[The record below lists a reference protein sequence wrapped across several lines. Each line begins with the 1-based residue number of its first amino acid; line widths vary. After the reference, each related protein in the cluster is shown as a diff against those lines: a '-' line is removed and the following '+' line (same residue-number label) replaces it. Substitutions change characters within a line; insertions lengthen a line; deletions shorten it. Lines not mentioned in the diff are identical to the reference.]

1 MNDIDQVIIVGA
13 GLAGLCCARKLH
25 DHGIPF
31 SIYEASDSAG
41 GRVRTDLHDGF
52 LLDRGFQIFLTAYP
66 EARKFLRYDQLDF
79 KPFSPGAMVRA
90 NGKFH
95 ELSDPFR
102 CPMSALKTL
111 FSSVGTISDKLLIV
125 SLRQKAMDSS
135 QQGKGA
141 ANAQSTISALKKF
154 GFSESMINQFFR
166 PFFAGIFLDPTLE
179 TSEKLFDFVFDMLAR
194 GDNVLPAHGMQSIPM
209 QIADSL
215 PADHIHYN
223 QPVAQVEGSSIR
235 LASGRKVHGRA
246 IIVATEEPQCKR
258 LLGMAEPKSFGSQT
272 CVYYSTDKAPFNEP
286 MIVLNGENSGIV
298 TNLVVP
304 SNVSPSYAPPGQSL
318 IGAVVVGDAALN
330 DQQLDDAVRNQ
341 MQGWFGS
348 SVKRWNHLR
357 TYRIK
362 YALPAQTNAA
372 LVSVDGAYGAYRN
385 GGQVYSCGDYKET
398 GSINGAMLSGRHA
411 AEAVITALGA

>member
-111 FSSVGTISDKLLIV
+111 FSSVGTFSDKLLIV
-125 SLRQKAMDSS
+125 SLRQRAMESS
-135 QQGKGA
+135 QQGRGA
-141 ANAQSTISALKKF
+141 ADAQSTISALKKF

-209 QIADSL
+209 QIAESL

-362 YALPAQTNAA
+362 YALPDQTNAA
-372 LVSVDGAYGAYRN
+372 LASVDGAYKN

-411 AEAVITALGA
+411 AEAVISALGA